1 MRTFKCYDCSHT
13 WELAYGEG
21 GRGVEQQCPA
31 CGSRNVHRADAGSGA
46 KGGRG
51 GSGWKGR
58 GRGRGS
64 GRGGRGRGFGGV
76 FQVAENDQN
85 REAS

>member
-1 MRTFKCYDCSHT
+1 MRTFKCYDCNHT

-46 KGGRG
+46 NGSRGR
-51 GSGWKGR
+51 GWKGR
-58 GRGRGS
+58 GRGAG
-64 GRGGRGRGFGGV
+64 GGGRGRGFGGV

-85 REAS
+85 QESS